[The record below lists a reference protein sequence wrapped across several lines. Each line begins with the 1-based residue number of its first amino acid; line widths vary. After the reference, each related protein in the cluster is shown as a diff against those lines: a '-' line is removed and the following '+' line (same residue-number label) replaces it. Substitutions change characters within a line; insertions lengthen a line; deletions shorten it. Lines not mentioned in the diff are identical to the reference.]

1 MSDRA
6 LKKFKPGS
14 KNLKKS
20 KNNIGEEKMTSEVE
34 KIQNLTKNRKNNKK
48 IK

>member
-1 MSDRA
+1 MSYRA

-14 KNLKKS
+14 KNRKKS
-20 KNNIGEEKMTSEVE
+20 KNDIDEEKNDIRGRKKS
-34 KIQNLTKNRKNNKK
+34 KSNKKNNKK

>member
-1 MSDRA
+1 MSYRA

-34 KIQNLTKNRKNNKK
+34 KNQNPTKKSKK
-48 IK
+48 